1 MDKLARIKAASPYGH
16 LPGWNMQ
23 SVIVKASADMRQ
35 EQLACQLIQVI
46 SQIWDETLGPGQLW
60 TYPFQILVAASNG
73 GLVET
78 VRNAVS
84 IHSIKKAAYKARA
97 GQPDPFKFSLR
108 DHFIKVLRYLKISS
122 FPHKKTFGS
131 PDSRPFLEARG
142 CFISSLAA
150 YSLIT
155 YVLLLRDRHNG
166 NILLD
171 RDGHVIHIDFG
182 FMLSNAPGG
191 YVGFES
197 APFKLSP
204 EYIELMGGSGS
215 PDYARFKDLIFQG
228 FQALRKH
235 AERIFLLVEIM
246 QVESRLPCFS
256 AGEATVAQLRQRLQL
271 GLTEPQLRH
280 FVERMITSSAY
291 NIFTKLYDSFQYYS
305 NGIL

>member
-1 MDKLARIKAASPYGH
+1 MPS
-16 LPGWNMQ
+16 
-23 SVIVKASADMRQ
+23 
-35 EQLACQLIQVI
+35 
-46 SQIWDETLGPGQLW
+46 
-60 TYPFQILVAASNG
+60 
-73 GLVET
+73 
-78 VRNAVS
+78 
-84 IHSIKKAAYKARA
+84 
-97 GQPDPFKFSLR
+97 FS
-108 DHFIKVLRYLKISS
+108 
-122 FPHKKTFGS
+122 HKKTFGS
-131 PDSRPFLEARG
+131 PDSRPFLEARA

-182 FMLSNAPGG
+182 FILSNAPGG

-204 EYIELMGGSGS
+204 EYIELMGRSGYS
-215 PDYARFKDLIFQG
+215 RFKDLIFQG

-235 AERIFLLVEIM
+235 ADRIILLVEKM

-256 AGEATVAQLRQRLQL
+256 ASTVTQLRQRLQL
-271 GLTEPQLRH
+271 GFTEPQLRQ
-280 FVERMITSSAY
+280 FVERMITSSAC